1 MQTTTTVTDIFSA
14 LRGATLRGFG
24 GDGYRP
30 QTVPSLSGTNGEGG
44 FEPNPFR
51 LRSGSASAVITD
63 VSVGTDT
70 ASAYFRTRA
79 GADLVDNDG
88 NVVVEVAGI
97 PLRGLAK
104 FRSYSIISGGELNF
118 PSISVKLTESGF
130 DQLVNMGVIPAGEF
144 DPNGVYEIQLR
155 DYPIVRTTEDAV
167 SVSAD
172 TVRSLLRLTA
182 LKSFLA
188 ACTRETGSGVYTPD
202 QIEAL
207 RNHCL
212 TPSLVY
218 SGKTT
223 VPYRDR
229 AAALA
234 SGEIVEVPE
243 YVVSVGLTDITSTDK
258 LHSANKFID
267 RFYTGI
273 DGLTIQALIGDKSV
287 IQRKVLGS
295 RVKVTA
301 VDTFMAEIFD
311 SLLGITNTDIPE
323 LPANTLTTIRDRVFD
338 SDDLADGKA
347 AVTAALDEIWNTLR
361 PIVFHFGTTFAV
373 PNFDGEVVT
382 MNAEEFAST
391 YPNANLSKAEK
402 DGDFVVVNGET
413 VFTVTKSTRTI
424 PGPNFNVNSNA
435 DSE

>member
-1 MQTTTTVTDIFSA
+1 
-14 LRGATLRGFG
+14 
-24 GDGYRP
+24 
-30 QTVPSLSGTNGEGG
+30 
-44 FEPNPFR
+44 
-51 LRSGSASAVITD
+51 
-63 VSVGTDT
+63 
-70 ASAYFRTRA
+70 
-79 GADLVDNDG
+79 
-88 NVVVEVAGI
+88 
-97 PLRGLAK
+97 
-104 FRSYSIISGGELNF
+104 
-118 PSISVKLTESGF
+118 
-130 DQLVNMGVIPAGEF
+130 
-144 DPNGVYEIQLR
+144 
-155 DYPIVRTTEDAV
+155 
-167 SVSAD
+167 
-172 TVRSLLRLTA
+172 
-182 LKSFLA
+182 
-188 ACTRETGSGVYTPD
+188 
-202 QIEAL
+202 
-207 RNHCL
+207 L

-273 DGLTIQALIGDKSV
+273 DGLTVQSLIGDKSV

-311 SLLGITNTDIPE
+311 SLLGITNTDISE

-347 AVTAALDEIWNTLR
+347 AVSAALDEIWNTLR

-402 DGDFVVVNGET
+402 DGDFVVVNGEI

>member
-1 MQTTTTVTDIFSA
+1 MQTTTVTDIFSA
-14 LRGATLRGFG
+14 LRGATLHGFG
-24 GDGYRP
+24 GSGYRP
-30 QTVPSLSGTNGEGG
+30 QTVPSLSGAVGESG

-51 LRSGSASAVITD
+51 LRTASADAVITD

-88 NVVVEVAGI
+88 NVVAEVAGI

-118 PSISVKLTESGF
+118 PSISVKLTQAGF
-130 DQLVNMGVIPAGEF
+130 DQLVQMGVLPAGDF

-155 DYPIVRTTEDAV
+155 DYPIVRANENAV

-188 ACTRETGSGVYTPD
+188 ACTRESGSGVYTPD

-212 TPSLVY
+212 TPSLSY

-273 DGLTIQALIGDKSV
+273 DGLTVQSLIGDKSV

-311 SLLGITNTDIPE
+311 SLLGITNADIPE
-323 LPANTLTTIRDRVFD
+323 LPENTLTTIRDRVFD
-338 SDDLADGKA
+338 SDDLAEGKA
-347 AVTAALDEIWNTLR
+347 AVSAALDEIWNTLR

-373 PNFDGEVVT
+373 PNFDGDVAI
-382 MNAEEFAST
+382 MNADDFASA

-402 DGDFVVVNGET
+402 DGDFVVVNGEI

-424 PGPNFNVNSNA
+424 PGPNFKSNA